1 MQGARA
7 RAHADRERE
16 RASRKTT
23 QGSKAGGGGER
34 ADANSEFARKYNLDD
49 KELGTGAFS
58 RVILA
63 TSNEGTKVAVKC
75 ISKNGEL
82 KQEDVD
88 SLHEE
93 VAVLRSVD
101 HPNIVKLY
109 DFFDEKRYYYM
120 AIELMEGGELFERIV
135 KKTFYNEMDARGLVR
150 ILLDALAY
158 LHHRGIVHRD
168 LKPENLLLKSPF
180 NDFDIKLA
188 DFGFVR
194 TPASVFSRGRGIAR
208 VLIRCRERAS
218 PPVRRR
224 RDPRR
229 RRGDDRTAAARVAAR
244 EGVSRPRRDA
254 VDAPPTQAKKVEG
267 KSLDTQCGT
276 PGYVAPEI
284 LKGKKY
290 GTAVDMWS
298 CGVIVY
304 ILLGGYPPFHDDNH
318 AILYR
323 KIKAADYAFDIRV
336 EIYIAKDPFVD
347 LDAVEQMRQT
357 EQTPRRWHGVDGAS
371 RAGST
376 RSTGTRCPMMRRT

>member
-1 MQGARA
+1 M
-7 RAHADRERE
+7 RERTRAPSE
-16 RASRKTT
+16 RSRETT

-188 DFGFVR
+188 DFGFVCL
-194 TPASVFSRGRGIAR
+194 PASFFSRGRGIAR
-208 VLIRCRERAS
+208 MSLGGARERFSAACHA
-218 PPVRRR
+218 VDAT
-224 RDPRR
+224 RD
-229 RRGDDRTAAARVAAR
+229 DAAATTAPPWHRARVR
-244 EGVSRPRRDA
+244 EGVLGRGETPSTR
-254 VDAPPTQAKKVEG
+254 PTQAKKVEG

-323 KIKAADYAFDIRV
+323 KIKAADYAFDPQYWDQV
-336 EIYIAKDPFVD
+336 SDDAKDLIKKMLVVD
-347 LDAVEQMRQT
+347 PDKRCGRGVPLY
-357 EQTPRRWHGVDGAS
+357 TP
-371 RAGST
+371 ST
-376 RSTGTRCPMMRRT
+376 RLVSRNDGSGWFLFRC

>member
-1 MQGARA
+1 MTTHVESAAAADRIHE
-7 RAHADRERE
+7 REIAHA
-16 RASRKTT
+16 THPT

-168 LKPENLLLKSPF
+168 LKPENLKYLGVPRCCGAFTLL
-180 NDFDIKLA
+180 
-188 DFGFVR
+188 
-194 TPASVFSRGRGIAR
+194 T
-208 VLIRCRERAS
+208 
-218 PPVRRR
+218 
-224 RDPRR
+224 
-229 RRGDDRTAAARVAAR
+229 
-244 EGVSRPRRDA
+244 
-254 VDAPPTQAKKVEG
+254 
-267 KSLDTQCGT
+267 
-276 PGYVAPEI
+276 
-284 LKGKKY
+284 
-290 GTAVDMWS
+290 
-298 CGVIVY
+298 
-304 ILLGGYPPFHDDNH
+304 
-318 AILYR
+318 
-323 KIKAADYAFDIRV
+323 
-336 EIYIAKDPFVD
+336 
-347 LDAVEQMRQT
+347 
-357 EQTPRRWHGVDGAS
+357 
-371 RAGST
+371 
-376 RSTGTRCPMMRRT
+376 

>member
-1 MQGARA
+1 MRADRIHARGARESERGPRALTASSSLSRKSRARRRRKRWLTSSTRVHVERAPPRTARA
-7 RAHADRERE
+7 RENARPSER
-16 RASRKTT
+16 SRKTT

-168 LKPENLLLKSPF
+168 LKPENL
-180 NDFDIKLA
+180 
-188 DFGFVR
+188 
-194 TPASVFSRGRGIAR
+194 
-208 VLIRCRERAS
+208 
-218 PPVRRR
+218 
-224 RDPRR
+224 
-229 RRGDDRTAAARVAAR
+229 
-244 EGVSRPRRDA
+244 
-254 VDAPPTQAKKVEG
+254 
-267 KSLDTQCGT
+267 
-276 PGYVAPEI
+276 
-284 LKGKKY
+284 
-290 GTAVDMWS
+290 
-298 CGVIVY
+298 
-304 ILLGGYPPFHDDNH
+304 
-318 AILYR
+318 
-323 KIKAADYAFDIRV
+323 
-336 EIYIAKDPFVD
+336 
-347 LDAVEQMRQT
+347 
-357 EQTPRRWHGVDGAS
+357 
-371 RAGST
+371 
-376 RSTGTRCPMMRRT
+376 

>member
-1 MQGARA
+1 M
-7 RAHADRERE
+7 
-16 RASRKTT
+16 
-23 QGSKAGGGGER
+23 
-34 ADANSEFARKYNLDD
+34 
-49 KELGTGAFS
+49 GTGAFS

-75 ISKNGEL
+75 ISKNSEL
-82 KQEDVD
+82 KQEDID

-194 TPASVFSRGRGIAR
+194 TPASFFSHGRGVAR
-208 VLIRCRERAS
+208 VLIRSPCEVSAARA
-218 PPVRRR
+218 PATRPATT
-224 RDPRR
+224 PRR
-229 RRGDDRTAAARVAAR
+229 RPHRRGIATRLCSRESFSAEARRRQPDPNAGQ
-244 EGVSRPRRDA
+244 EGRGQV
-254 VDAPPTQAKKVEG
+254 
-267 KSLDTQCGT
+267 
-276 PGYVAPEI
+276 PGY
-284 LKGKKY
+284 
-290 GTAVDMWS
+290 AVRHAGLRRARDPQ
-298 CGVIVY
+298 GQEVRN
-304 ILLGGYPPFHDDNH
+304 GGGH
-318 AILYR
+318 
-323 KIKAADYAFDIRV
+323 V
-336 EIYIAKDPFVD
+336 V
-347 LDAVEQMRQT
+347 V
-357 EQTPRRWHGVDGAS
+357 RRYSVHLARWLS
-371 RAGST
+371 PIS
-376 RSTGTRCPMMRRT
+376 

>member
-1 MQGARA
+1 M
-7 RAHADRERE
+7 RE
-16 RASRKTT
+16 RALTKTT

-194 TPASVFSRGRGIAR
+194 TPASCFSRGRGIAR
-208 VLIRCRERAS
+208 ASLLGARES
-218 PPVRRR
+218 FLPPVTPSTPPVTTPRRRPRRRGASLLARGFLGRGETPSTRRR
-224 RDPRR
+224 R
-229 RRGDDRTAAARVAAR
+229 
-244 EGVSRPRRDA
+244 
-254 VDAPPTQAKKVEG
+254 KK
-267 KSLDTQCGT
+267 
-276 PGYVAPEI
+276 
-284 LKGKKY
+284 
-290 GTAVDMWS
+290 
-298 CGVIVY
+298 
-304 ILLGGYPPFHDDNH
+304 
-318 AILYR
+318 
-323 KIKAADYAFDIRV
+323 
-336 EIYIAKDPFVD
+336 
-347 LDAVEQMRQT
+347 
-357 EQTPRRWHGVDGAS
+357 
-371 RAGST
+371 
-376 RSTGTRCPMMRRT
+376 

>member
-1 MQGARA
+1 MQKERARA
-7 RAHADRERE
+7 RTPIERE
-16 RASRKTT
+16 RARRESAHATRT
-23 QGSKAGGGGER
+23 QGSKAGGSGER

-82 KQEDVD
+82 KQEDID

-194 TPASVFSRGRGIAR
+194 TPASFFSHGRGVAR
-208 VLIRCRERAS
+208 VLIRSPCEVSAARAPSTRPATTPRRRPHRRGARRCSRGGFAAEARRRRRILSRRPRRSRAS
-218 PPVRRR
+218 PWIRS
-224 RDPRR
+224 
-229 RRGDDRTAAARVAAR
+229 AARRAT
-244 EGVSRPRRDA
+244 SRPRSSRA
-254 VDAPPTQAKKVEG
+254 RSTARPST
-267 KSLDTQCGT
+267 CGAAASSCTSCSVVIPHFMMTTTRSCTARSRPRTT
-276 PGYVAPEI
+276 PSTPSTG
-284 LKGKKY
+284 
-290 GTAVDMWS
+290 
-298 CGVIVY
+298 
-304 ILLGGYPPFHDDNH
+304 
-318 AILYR
+318 
-323 KIKAADYAFDIRV
+323 IRSV
-336 EIYIAKDPFVD
+336 
-347 LDAVEQMRQT
+347 T
-357 EQTPRRWHGVDGAS
+357 TPRTSS
-371 RAGST
+371 R
-376 RSTGTRCPMMRRT
+376 RC

>member
-1 MQGARA
+1 MGCG
-7 RAHADRERE
+7 
-16 RASRKTT
+16 
-23 QGSKAGGGGER
+23 GSKAGGSGER

-82 KQEDVD
+82 KQEDID

-188 DFGFVR
+188 DFGF
-194 TPASVFSRGRGIAR
+194 
-208 VLIRCRERAS
+208 
-218 PPVRRR
+218 
-224 RDPRR
+224 
-229 RRGDDRTAAARVAAR
+229 
-244 EGVSRPRRDA
+244 
-254 VDAPPTQAKKVEG
+254 AKKVEG

-304 ILLGGYPPFHDDNH
+304 ILLGGYPPRGAASELFRGDDD
-318 AILYR
+318 ATAPAPSRRGTGTEASRRFVADSPRVCRSITSSTRRQLDDVGR
-323 KIKAADYAFDIRV
+323 GGRRAAA
-336 EIYIAKDPFVD
+336 
-347 LDAVEQMRQT
+347 
-357 EQTPRRWHGVDGAS
+357 

-376 RSTGTRCPMMRRT
+376 TTTTPSCTARSRPRTTPSTPSTGTRSRTTPRI

>member
-1 MQGARA
+1 MPCRRAQQWPQSSLSCFELFRAPRGRRARGDARA
-7 RAHADRERE
+7 PARGPHRCKIERE
-16 RASRKTT
+16 RRPRETRALTRQPT

-168 LKPENLLLKSPF
+168 LKPENLLLKS
-180 NDFDIKLA
+180 A
-188 DFGFVR
+188 VR
-194 TPASVFSRGRGIAR
+194 AEIIAASAR
-208 VLIRCRERAS
+208 W
-218 PPVRRR
+218 
-224 RDPRR
+224 
-229 RRGDDRTAAARVAAR
+229 RGD
-244 EGVSRPRRDA
+244 S
-254 VDAPPTQAKKVEG
+254 
-267 KSLDTQCGT
+267 T
-276 PGYVAPEI
+276 P
-284 LKGKKY
+284 
-290 GTAVDMWS
+290 
-298 CGVIVY
+298 
-304 ILLGGYPPFHDDNH
+304 
-318 AILYR
+318 
-323 KIKAADYAFDIRV
+323 
-336 EIYIAKDPFVD
+336 
-347 LDAVEQMRQT
+347 
-357 EQTPRRWHGVDGAS
+357 
-371 RAGST
+371 ST
-376 RSTGTRCPMMRRT
+376 RT

>member
-1 MQGARA
+1 MERRLKTTRCRRAQQWPQSSLSCFELFRAPRGRRARGDARAAARGPHGCKERARA
-7 RAHADRERE
+7 RTPTERDTRER
-16 RASRKTT
+16 SRKTT

-168 LKPENLLLKSPF
+168 LKPENL
-180 NDFDIKLA
+180 
-188 DFGFVR
+188 
-194 TPASVFSRGRGIAR
+194 
-208 VLIRCRERAS
+208 
-218 PPVRRR
+218 
-224 RDPRR
+224 
-229 RRGDDRTAAARVAAR
+229 
-244 EGVSRPRRDA
+244 
-254 VDAPPTQAKKVEG
+254 
-267 KSLDTQCGT
+267 
-276 PGYVAPEI
+276 
-284 LKGKKY
+284 
-290 GTAVDMWS
+290 
-298 CGVIVY
+298 
-304 ILLGGYPPFHDDNH
+304 
-318 AILYR
+318 
-323 KIKAADYAFDIRV
+323 
-336 EIYIAKDPFVD
+336 
-347 LDAVEQMRQT
+347 
-357 EQTPRRWHGVDGAS
+357 
-371 RAGST
+371 
-376 RSTGTRCPMMRRT
+376 

>member
-1 MQGARA
+1 M
-7 RAHADRERE
+7 
-16 RASRKTT
+16 
-23 QGSKAGGGGER
+23 
-34 ADANSEFARKYNLDD
+34 DD

-188 DFGFVR
+188 DFGFVGA
-194 TPASVFSRGRGIAR
+194 PASFVLWRRGIAR
-208 VLIRCRERAS
+208 VSLGGARKRFLPHVTPSTRPATTPRRRPRRRGIAHASLLARGFLGRGETPSTRPRRRPRRSRAS
-218 PPVRRR
+218 P
-224 RDPRR
+224 
-229 RRGDDRTAAARVAAR
+229 
-244 EGVSRPRRDA
+244 
-254 VDAPPTQAKKVEG
+254 
-267 KSLDTQCGT
+267 
-276 PGYVAPEI
+276 
-284 LKGKKY
+284 
-290 GTAVDMWS
+290 
-298 CGVIVY
+298 
-304 ILLGGYPPFHDDNH
+304 
-318 AILYR
+318 
-323 KIKAADYAFDIRV
+323 
-336 EIYIAKDPFVD
+336 
-347 LDAVEQMRQT
+347 
-357 EQTPRRWHGVDGAS
+357 
-371 RAGST
+371 
-376 RSTGTRCPMMRRT
+376 

>member
-1 MQGARA
+1 MAFGAASEPTRCRRAQQWPQSSLSCFELFRGPRGRRALGDARAAARGPHRCKERARA
-7 RAHADRERE
+7 RTPTERE
-16 RASRKTT
+16 NALTRQPT

-168 LKPENLLLKSPF
+168 LKPENL
-180 NDFDIKLA
+180 
-188 DFGFVR
+188 
-194 TPASVFSRGRGIAR
+194 
-208 VLIRCRERAS
+208 
-218 PPVRRR
+218 
-224 RDPRR
+224 
-229 RRGDDRTAAARVAAR
+229 
-244 EGVSRPRRDA
+244 
-254 VDAPPTQAKKVEG
+254 
-267 KSLDTQCGT
+267 
-276 PGYVAPEI
+276 
-284 LKGKKY
+284 
-290 GTAVDMWS
+290 
-298 CGVIVY
+298 
-304 ILLGGYPPFHDDNH
+304 
-318 AILYR
+318 
-323 KIKAADYAFDIRV
+323 
-336 EIYIAKDPFVD
+336 
-347 LDAVEQMRQT
+347 
-357 EQTPRRWHGVDGAS
+357 
-371 RAGST
+371 
-376 RSTGTRCPMMRRT
+376 